1 MEELVNL
8 TKLYIKAFSNKDLDF
23 IHSIVDEGFI
33 LQDPV
38 VSRITGKSEALLVIK
53 KIFADYD
60 VINFNVKNIFVS
72 NKTSVIE
79 FILHLDNKVIEGVD
93 IIEWN
98 DNKMIELRAY
108 F

>member
-60 VINFNVKNIFVS
+60 VISFNVKNIFVLYLLFWWY
-72 NKTSVIE
+72 KT
-79 FILHLDNKVIEGVD
+79 FFNFL
-93 IIEWN
+93 IIFFKK
-98 DNKMIELRAY
+98 D
-108 F
+108 